1 MACVYPIIPDRDTV
15 GIPLIVTS
23 CMALLGLTLPG
34 YALARALRLP
44 APLAAAFPLSALLIC
59 QTVVLQAIP
68 GGRVSIG
75 VTGMVLVLI
84 TTLCAAVTRYRRQP
98 LPLDGGHHETESP
111 LGIISIASAL
121 TLLAAVAFRTTL
133 YPLGGFDTFIR
144 WDGLA
149 REMLH
154 RGSLSFYPP
163 VTGADF
169 SIFPMPD
176 GIPPLVASVY
186 WWIYGAT
193 GSTLPQLTALSVV
206 LQLASLFGLV
216 WSATA
221 TAFGRREASFAL
233 LALTGAPLL
242 IRSVQIGQESGF
254 LSLAVAGQ
262 ICFALE
268 ARRKPVFSDVAGAA
282 LLASLAPLA
291 REYGP
296 ALVLPG
302 FFLLV
307 FEPATRRL
315 AWQYLLAATLIS
327 SPWYLRNWMLTG
339 TPLYPLPLPGSAPPS
354 PLLSSLMRYYGE
366 LFGIGRFGAR
376 EWLEVG
382 YELILGGSVALLAGI
397 ACLVARGRRLLPY
410 TLSILLVG
418 SLWLWSIGKTSGGVI
433 YSMRVLAPALAICA
447 VIAGTALAGL
457 REQGWLK
464 HGVWLLLPALSWSLL
479 SALAYP
485 QPPSHLAEAILT
497 TKGEAPEFCVANREF
512 AARLTARALPAGG
525 ILTDSPYL
533 ALILKRET
541 GFRPV
546 IIWSSE
552 VSTTLDAKGPAAET
566 ATALRQRGIRYVA
579 MNRSSIHNDL
589 LFRLPLYNELATSGN
604 VVATDGDWALFELPG
619 ITP

>member
-1 MACVYPIIPDRDTV
+1 M

-34 YALARALRLP
+34 YALARSLRLP
-44 APLAAAFPLSALLIC
+44 APLVSAFPLSALLIC
-59 QTVVLQAIP
+59 QTVVLQAIL
-68 GGRVSIG
+68 GGRLSVGI
-75 VTGMVLVLI
+75 TGMALGLI
-84 TTLCAAVTRYRRQP
+84 TALCAAVVRHHRQP
-98 LPLDGGHHETESP
+98 AAPDGNHHVPESS
-111 LGIISIASAL
+111 LRIIGIVGAL
-121 TLLAAVAFRTTL
+121 ALLAAVALRTTL

-149 REMLH
+149 REMVRH
-154 RGSLSFYPP
+154 GSLSFYPP

-169 SIFPMPD
+169 SIYPMPD

-193 GSTLPQLTALSVV
+193 GSTLPHLTALSVV

-216 WSATA
+216 WFVTA

-233 LALTGAPLL
+233 LSLAGAPLL
-242 IRSVQIGQESGF
+242 VRSIQIGQESGF
-254 LSLAVAGQ
+254 LALAVAGQ
-262 ICFALE
+262 LCCALE
-268 ARRKPVFSDVAGAA
+268 ARRRPAFSTVAGAA

-315 AWQYLLAATLIS
+315 AWQYLLAAALIS

-339 TPLYPLPLPGSAPPS
+339 TPLYPLPLTGSTPPN

-366 LFGIGRFGAR
+366 MFGIGRFGAK
-376 EWLEVG
+376 EWLEIG
-382 YELILGGSVALLAGI
+382 YDLILGGSVALVAGI
-397 ACLVARGRRLLPY
+397 AYLATQGRRLLPY
-410 TLSILLVG
+410 TLSILLVAF
-418 SLWLWSIGKTSGGVI
+418 LWLWSIGKTSGGVI
-433 YSMRVLAPALAICA
+433 YSLRVLAPALAVTA
-447 VIAGTALAGL
+447 VIAGKALADMGK
-457 REQGWLK
+457 RGWLK
-464 HGVWLLLPALSWSLL
+464 HGVWLLLPALLWSIL

-485 QPPSHLAEAILT
+485 QSPSHLGEAILT
-497 TKGEAPEFCVANREF
+497 TKGEAPEFCAANREF
-512 AARLTARALPAGG
+512 AARLTAGAIPAGG

-533 ALILKRET
+533 ALVLTRET

-552 VSTTLDAKGPAAET
+552 VSALLDAKGTAPQTAA
-566 ATALRQRGIRYVA
+566 ALRQRGIRYVA
-579 MNRSSIHNDL
+579 MNRSSIHNDF
-589 LFRLPLYNELATSGN
+589 LFRLPLYNKLVTSGK
-604 VVATDGDWALFELPG
+604 VVVTDGDWALFDLPG
-619 ITP
+619 ILP